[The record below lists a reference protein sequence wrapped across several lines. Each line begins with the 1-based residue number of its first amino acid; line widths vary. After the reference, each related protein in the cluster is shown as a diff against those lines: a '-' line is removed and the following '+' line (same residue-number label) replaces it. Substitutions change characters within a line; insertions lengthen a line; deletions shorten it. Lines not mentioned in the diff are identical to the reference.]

1 MAEPS
6 TTIVTITSAGAMS
19 VLGIATGLDLPVMV
33 AGFFGALW
41 SQAYSPPTSVQ
52 KRAFLTLLA
61 SVLAG
66 YLAPASASAVMTLGV
81 VREAFTVATLQLPT
95 AVLIGLLAH
104 RVLGPA
110 VMKLAAKKAEDL
122 TK

>member
-6 TTIVTITSAGAMS
+6 TIIVTISSAGAMS
-19 VLGIATGLDLPVMV
+19 ILGIATGLDLPVMA

-41 SQAYSPPTSVQ
+41 SQSYSPPTSLA

-61 SVLAG
+61 SILAG
-66 YLAPASASAVMTLGV
+66 YLAPASASAVMTIQV
-81 VREAFTVATLQLPT
+81 ARDAFTVASLQLPV
-95 AVLIGLLAH
+95 AVFIGLLSH

-110 VMKLAAKKAEDL
+110 IMKLAAKKAEDL
-122 TK
+122 TQ

>member
-19 VLGIATGLDLPVMV
+19 ILGIATGLDLPVMA
-33 AGFFGALW
+33 AGLFGALW